1 MAERFSSMKKI
12 FFYICCGAWF
22 INIGLFIFAESAD
35 MYDLKILALINMML
49 LSFVL
54 LRDTK

>member
-1 MAERFSSMKKI
+1 VNKRFSLIKKT

-22 INIGLFIFAESAD
+22 LNIGLFIFGEAAG
-35 MYDLKILALINMML
+35 MYDLKILALVNMML

-54 LRDTK
+54 LKDTK

>member
-1 MAERFSSMKKI
+1 VGKRFSSIKKI

-22 INIGLFIFAESAD
+22 INIGLFIFGEYANI
-35 MYDLKILALINMML
+35 YDLKILALVNMML

-54 LRDTK
+54 LKDTK

>member
-1 MAERFSSMKKI
+1 VGKRFQSIKKT

-22 INIGLFIFAESAD
+22 INIGLFIFGEFAD
-35 MYDLKILALINMML
+35 MYDLKILALVNMML

-54 LRDTK
+54 LKDTK